1 MFILYSVSFDLSRE
15 FCNFL
20 IKNLHFVNFDKILAQ
35 ICRYCLKI
43 HKSALKAVHFQ
54 IKQSAQEHF
63 GGISYLFL
71 EWDILRKFAE
81 NTPVNLQKGDD
92 SMSKEAQGYIKGA
105 AAAVVTGG
113 IAFLAV
119 KSLSNNRRFKRKATA
134 KAFKVLGNFM
144 DSL

>member
-1 MFILYSVSFDLSRE
+1 MSRE
-15 FCNFL
+15 T
-20 IKNLHFVNFDKILAQ
+20 
-35 ICRYCLKI
+35 
-43 HKSALKAVHFQ
+43 
-54 IKQSAQEHF
+54 QS
-63 GGISYLFL
+63 
-71 EWDILRKFAE
+71 
-81 NTPVNLQKGDD
+81 V
-92 SMSKEAQGYIKGA
+92 MKGA

>member
-1 MFILYSVSFDLSRE
+1 MKPMSRE
-15 FCNFL
+15 
-20 IKNLHFVNFDKILAQ
+20 V
-35 ICRYCLKI
+35 
-43 HKSALKAVHFQ
+43 
-54 IKQSAQEHF
+54 QS
-63 GGISYLFL
+63 
-71 EWDILRKFAE
+71 
-81 NTPVNLQKGDD
+81 V
-92 SMSKEAQGYIKGA
+92 MKGA